1 MNPRR
6 LMGRLNASTV
16 RFDIGRGGIPEITQ
30 QDIAAS
36 LAFVD
41 DKIAREI
48 FCAVWA
54 PELARLSRAEI
65 LAHLR
70 GHVLKE
76 YAARHQAAAV
86 LKLELHIFESNLAAK
101 ASLSHAERR
110 ALEGLRAELR
120 VAKARQ
126 WPAEPAVYPKICAA
140 VIAELAGAMQCG
152 KCHGRGFTMVDK
164 LRQVCVDCGG
174 HGLASATDAQR
185 ALWIGKAGDDSRGG
199 VDSSSYRHTW
209 RPVYEWVRDEA
220 AKKEKEAST
229 AIAEALARDEAPG
242 AAAATV

>member
-1 MNPRR
+1 MNPRK

-36 LAFVD
+36 LAYVD
-41 DKIAREI
+41 DKVEREI

-54 PELARLSRAEI
+54 PELARLSRSEL

-70 GHVLKE
+70 AHVLKE
-76 YAARHQAAAV
+76 YAARHQAAAI
-86 LKLELHIFESNLAAK
+86 LKLELHILESNQAAK
-101 ASLSHAERR
+101 LARTHADQR

-120 VAKARQ
+120 VAKARC
-126 WPAEPAVYPKICAA
+126 WPAEPAVYPRICAA

-152 KCHGRGFTMVDK
+152 KCHGRGFVMVDN
-164 LRQVCVDCGG
+164 LREVCDCCGG

-185 ALWIGKAGDDSRGG
+185 ARWIGKSSDDGRGG

-209 RPVYEWVRDEA
+209 RPVYEWVRDQA
-220 AKKEKEAST
+220 AAKEKEAAT
-229 AIAEALARDEAPG
+229 KIAAALAREEA
-242 AAAATV
+242 A